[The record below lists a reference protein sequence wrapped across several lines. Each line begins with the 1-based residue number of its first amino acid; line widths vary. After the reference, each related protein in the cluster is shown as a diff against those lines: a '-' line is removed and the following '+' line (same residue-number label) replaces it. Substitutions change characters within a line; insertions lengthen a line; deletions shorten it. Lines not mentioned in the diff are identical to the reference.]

1 MMKKLFLLLLLAA
14 LLAVPALAMT
24 QDRAIE
30 LCRRLCYKFTDDE
43 AYIADEIRRL
53 VETLRR
59 EIPDICLRTTLSS
72 GFPGETPEQHAETA
86 AFVEEIG
93 FDRLGAFPYSP
104 EDGTP
109 AATFPNQIPEEEKT
123 ARYNELM
130 ELQQEVSLSRQ
141 ARFVGKTL
149 DVLIDAVD
157 EETGERIGRSYRD
170 APEIDGEV
178 TVSGAESALPGD
190 MIRVRITGSSEYD
203 LSGEMIHE

>member
-1 MMKKLFLLLLLAA
+1 MHRR
-14 LLAVPALAMT
+14 AVRGYNIIHPAQL
-24 QDRAIE
+24 QKILRHRAIRSAAGGNY
-30 LCRRLCYKFTDDE
+30 LYPLFGG
-43 AYIADEIRRL
+43 
-53 VETLRR
+53 
-59 EIPDICLRTTLSS
+59 
-72 GFPGETPEQHAETA
+72 GFY
-86 AFVEEIG
+86 
-93 FDRLGAFPYSP
+93 RLGAFPYSP

-109 AATFPNQIPEEEKT
+109 AATFPDQIPEEEKT

-178 TVSGAESALPGD
+178 AVSGAESALPGD